1 MLFLLQQIPPPP
13 SHVWGTVPYAQLGV
27 WGPRMRAC
35 GQLSSFIV
43 PYTGPYKQEECP
55 SLFSVN
61 TRRYYDSSE
70 PLPLLSSFRV
80 WRKYTSKHTTS
91 KAQPP
96 SPPWGYE
103 PCSRKAKFM
112 LTVTLAYCLLTGHML
127 SPLILECPIIYQL
140 LLSAS
145 YRWGPELHVRL
156 RTWIWSHSPCSSL
169 RALLRRAARVPEH
182 RGWEGRQGSRREL
195 WKGTV

>member
-1 MLFLLQQIPPPP
+1 MHLILPPQAGGANSPLLSCVSWHTPLLGCCSYYSRLPHPLPMSEGLCLIPSWEFGAP
-13 SHVWGTVPYAQLGV
+13 G
-27 WGPRMRAC
+27 C
-35 GQLSSFIV
+35 GHADNYLPFIV
-43 PYTGPYKQEECP
+43 PYTCPYKQEECL

-70 PLPLLSSFRV
+70 TLPLLSSFRV

-103 PCSRKAKFM
+103 PCSGKAKFM

-127 SPLILECPIIYQL
+127 SHLILECPIIHQL

-145 YRWGPELHVRL
+145 YR
-156 RTWIWSHSPCSSL
+156 
-169 RALLRRAARVPEH
+169 
-182 RGWEGRQGSRREL
+182 
-195 WKGTV
+195 